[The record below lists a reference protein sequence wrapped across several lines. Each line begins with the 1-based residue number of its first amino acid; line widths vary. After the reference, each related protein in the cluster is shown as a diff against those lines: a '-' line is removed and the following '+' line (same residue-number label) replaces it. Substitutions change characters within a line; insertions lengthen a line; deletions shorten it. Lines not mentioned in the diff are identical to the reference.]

1 MVSTHETANP
11 YFCDFNPALCSS
23 RCRNICG
30 QKPNCYEYFPDV
42 PCINHLI
49 SFLFCHYRDGLCQTD
64 TGFKNALYG
73 NKALSVLSI
82 VFIIVFIL
90 QIWVTDTSS
99 LLVSYGIIGAGLAF
113 ALQDVFKN
121 FVGGILII
129 VSGYYRVGDRI
140 TIDDKSGDVMDIG
153 ILNTTLM
160 EIRGWVGGDQPS
172 GRLLMIMG

>member
-1 MVSTHETANP
+1 MK
-11 YFCDFNPALCSS
+11 
-23 RCRNICG
+23 RQI
-30 QKPNCYEYFPDV
+30 
-42 PCINHLI
+42 LI
-49 SFLFCHYRDGLCQTD
+49 SAILILLSAALGVGTYVVKNPIVTNIFLTSLVLTISYLFFFVIIGMVFVRRIQDLKTRYT
-64 TGFKNALYG
+64 A